1 MPSPNGIVLDVAERV
16 LFVAA
21 TRGNEGWRV
30 PLQADGGVS
39 KVGRFLTLSGT
50 SGPDGLA
57 LADDGS
63 LCVAHASLGAVFVFA
78 PSSEP
83 LWRVASCAG
92 KTVTNLAF
100 GGPERRTLFLTESE
114 TGSILAAELPVAGR
128 RLL

>member
-1 MPSPNGIVLDVAERV
+1 MLSGNRTVGLDIGADVDFEHGRDPRSISDELSHADGRGAARCRVYRLRATGQLDYLLANVPSPNGIVLDVAERV

-57 LADDGS
+57 A
-63 LCVAHASLGAVFVFA
+63 C
-78 PSSEP
+78 
-83 LWRVASCAG
+83 
-92 KTVTNLAF
+92 
-100 GGPERRTLFLTESE
+100 
-114 TGSILAAELPVAGR
+114 
-128 RLL
+128 